1 MSEISDGVTHQ
12 RRPRRWQAL
21 AAVGLAAILL
31 LTLGTAWR
39 ALAMRKDPLPL
50 LATLR
55 APDRWFFPLEFSPD
69 GKTLATRSPA
79 GGITLWDVAAKKV
92 RAELVVGSDVLS
104 AVYSPDGRT
113 IAARGVKIGGV
124 SSVMVFDAS
133 TGTRILRVPIERGY
147 LAHLWYSRDGTTLN
161 LIALQNTPQPNVSV
175 VTGGTFRSWESA
187 TWKERPARPF
197 RPRPRGV
204 LAFSPDGRLL
214 AAAEQVKSEVVLWD
228 LETEEAVATLPCPV
242 STRTPSL
249 LKTWSVAFSTD
260 GSTLAVGMVDGSI
273 HLWDVASRRLSAT
286 RRVHSPEFL
295 PQFML
300 IAPGSN
306 LLCSGARYMGP
317 STLRQQA
324 GLLISRFTGMPP
336 PAGPPVESEVCEL
349 DTGRVRVS
357 TPDEVVKALSPD
369 GRTVATACYEGI
381 VRLRDL
387 GPRTESKGLSRP

>member
-1 MSEISDGVTHQ
+1 MSEILESVAHQ

-21 AAVGLAAILL
+21 AAVGLAAIFLCM
-31 LTLGTAWR
+31 LGTVWR
-39 ALAMRKDPLPL
+39 ALATRKEPLPL
-50 LATLR
+50 LATLK

-79 GGITLWDVAAKKV
+79 GGITLWDVATRKV
-92 RAELVVGSDVLS
+92 RAEPVVGSDVLS
-104 AVYSPDGRT
+104 AVFSPDGRT

-124 SSVMVFDAS
+124 SSVVVFDAS
-133 TGTRILRVPIERGY
+133 TGTRLLRVPIEHGY
-147 LAHLWYSRDGTTLN
+147 IAHVWYSRDGTTLN
-161 LIALQNTPQPNVSV
+161 LIVLENAPQPNASV

-197 RPRPRGV
+197 RPRPKGV
-204 LAFSPDGRLL
+204 LAFSPDGRFL
-214 AAAEQVKSEVVLWD
+214 AAAEQPKSAVVLWD
-228 LETEEAVATLPCPV
+228 LETEETVAKLTCPV
-242 STRTPSL
+242 SARTPSL
-249 LKTWSVAFSTD
+249 LKIWSLAFSTE
-260 GSTLAVGMVDGSI
+260 GSTLAVGMVDGAI
-273 HLWDVASRRLSAT
+273 HLWDVPSRRLSAT
-286 RRVHSPEFL
+286 RRVHSPEFV

-306 LLCSGARYMGP
+306 LLSSGARYMGP

-324 GLLISRFTGMPP
+324 GLLISRITGMRP
-336 PAGPPVESEVCEL
+336 PAGPAGECVVCEL
-349 DTGRVRVS
+349 DTGRVLLS
-357 TPDEVVKALSPD
+357 TPDEVVKVLSPD